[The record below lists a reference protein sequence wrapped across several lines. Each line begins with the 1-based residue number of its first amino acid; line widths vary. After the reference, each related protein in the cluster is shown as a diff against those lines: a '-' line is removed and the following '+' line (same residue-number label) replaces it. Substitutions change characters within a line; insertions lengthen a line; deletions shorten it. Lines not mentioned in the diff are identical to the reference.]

1 MPRPTPLHRL
11 LAASTLALSA
21 IGAWAQA
28 DPGPAATPGVDQRQ
42 ANQER
47 RIDQGVASGSL
58 TARET
63 QRLEDRQAAVDHA
76 ENKAKADGTVTA
88 KERRHL
94 DNMQDRNSRAIRR
107 QKHDRQAR

>member
-1 MPRPTPLHRL
+1 MHRPTLLHRL
-11 LAASTLALSA
+11 LAANTLALAA

-28 DPGPAATPGVDQRQ
+28 APSPAATPGIDQRQ
-42 ANQER
+42 ANQEK

-94 DNMQDRNSRAIRR
+94 NNMQDRNSRAIHR
-107 QKHDRQAR
+107 QKRDGQRR